1 MPFATSTDILTVV
14 ASHLDSVHQL
24 AMLCAVNKTTSAYFL
39 REAGIH
45 WARIGKSVCGE
56 EYWARAQAQHGVTV
70 DDENGR
76 YLTMIFMCPWVSQP
90 VQHTE
95 SGDDPHPKHPFTT
108 QERTIIKQLRRQQWA
123 PAKGIP
129 VGYSMGDMHYSPI
142 RRAVKLHDAVLM
154 VVCCT
159 DKHDAQILQGHVYFV
174 SAKDLRLLR
183 DMYEHGGGAWTIK
196 PACICLTKRIYE
208 IDEDDGNATIVGR
221 TTKIFSLRLQDR
233 NVALQE
239 NNSSFVS
246 TKFWA
251 ACRGDDDAVEEL
263 LRLQLHD
270 HHVHEMTLMQ
280 HVIQGGSIHAVER
293 LLQADSDLFL
303 TDEALWHALRHNKTD
318 IIRLLHAEL
327 EKKKPGF
334 INDWI
339 ECSHSWLEH
348 AVQSFTCLD
357 TVLNLILV
365 LGADVHHPTVHGK
378 TLLEIF
384 LKSATH
390 YHFDIT
396 PPVARKIQQITA
408 LLEGGRG

>member
-1 MPFATSTDILTVV
+1 V

-159 DKHDAQILQGHVYFV
+159 YKDEAQILQGPAYFV
-174 SAKDLRLLR
+174 STRDLRLLR
-183 DMYEHGGGAWTIK
+183 DMYEHDGGAWTIK

-263 LRLQLHD
+263 LRLKLHD
-270 HHVHEMTLMQ
+270 RQVHYMTLMQ
-280 HVIQGGSIHAVER
+280 HVIQGGSINAVR
-293 LLQADSDLFL
+293 MLLRADSNLFL
-303 TDEALWHALRHNKTD
+303 THDSLWHALRHNKTA
-318 IIRLLHAEL
+318 IALILHAEL
-327 EKKKPGF
+327 EKKNPSF
-334 INDWI
+334 INKPIDN
-339 ECSHSWLEH
+339 SFDSWLEY
-348 AVQSFTCLD
+348 ALQRFICLD
-357 TVLNLILV
+357 TILNLILV
-365 LGADVHHPTVHGK
+365 LGADVRRPQ
-378 TLLEIF
+378 LLEKF
-384 LKSATH
+384 LDQTK
-390 YHFDIT
+390 YLDIT